1 MRKKVYLHIGH
12 GRTGTTTIQKA
23 LADNCQKGAFLYP
36 KTIAAGPIGASHRLA
51 FAKSPDSPDVY
62 SADEKEHRD
71 MHTSLFR
78 EIEESS
84 CEKVF
89 MSSEVV
95 LPALFNAPFPF
106 KSGVLK
112 AKQELFHELIFRYD
126 FFVIYYAR
134 EPFEQI
140 QSMFNQYSKSRS
152 LAPSQENFN
161 SYVRD
166 DAGIGVPYTQLLY
179 HENLEAWKNVVGKE
193 RILTKVYDK
202 KFLTEGDVVVDFFNF
217 IGEKDLLKKMTI
229 DKTKQNASEKKDFVY
244 TKEDRET
251 IVNFLKEDNELY
263 ASKWLP
269 EEQAKALLVNLKH
282 E

>member
-23 LADNCQKGAFLYP
+23 LADNCQKGIFLYP
-36 KTIAAGPIGASHRLA
+36 KAIAADPHGASHRLA
-51 FAKSPDSPDVY
+51 FAKASDSPDIY
-62 SADEKEHRD
+62 SPDEKEHRD
-71 MHTSLFR
+71 MHTSLLR
-78 EIEESS
+78 EVEESS

-89 MSSEVV
+89 MSSEVA

-106 KSGVLK
+106 KPGVLE
-112 AKQELFHELIFRYD
+112 AKQELFQELILRYE
-126 FFVIYYAR
+126 FFVIYYVR

-140 QSMFNQYSKSRS
+140 QSMFNQYSESRS

-161 SYVRD
+161 SHVRS
-166 DAGIGVPYTQLLY
+166 GVPPYFQLLY